1 MTRPF
6 RPFNWE
12 AVCRPWRGTLFHKHA
27 KNQCLKTECTEE
39 ASNGTHRAISK
50 IKGFASLTWTWIC
63 TRLPT
68 GMASTPTP
76 LSKRKALARVS
87 SLRAV
92 WAVREP
98 KMEEAEVAEE
108 EGFVTRGSSADA
120 LLAL

>member
-1 MTRPF
+1 M
-6 RPFNWE
+6 NKNKNI
-12 AVCRPWRGTLFHKHA
+12 VITL
-27 KNQCLKTECTEE
+27 
-39 ASNGTHRAISK
+39 
-50 IKGFASLTWTWIC
+50 IC

-87 SLRAV
+87 SLQAV

>member
-1 MTRPF
+1 
-6 RPFNWE
+6 
-12 AVCRPWRGTLFHKHA
+12 
-27 KNQCLKTECTEE
+27 
-39 ASNGTHRAISK
+39 
-50 IKGFASLTWTWIC
+50 
-63 TRLPT
+63 
-68 GMASTPTP
+68 MASTPTP